1 LILFTESH
9 HQQINM
15 SKISEVTLK
24 DLPRINE
31 LENQLNLNKT
41 TLNFFNQTL
50 YNENFKFIKL
60 VSDRQIIGFLQFSWN
75 KSDCDIISI
84 GIIKKLQKMNNGKKL
99 VKYLKSL
106 NFKNIYV
113 EVSVNNKKAIVFYQR
128 LNFLKIGLRKNYY
141 KKNKSDAILLKLE
154 NSIKCNMI
162 V

>member
-1 LILFTESH
+1 MESH